1 MPDAKPIIFRL
12 FLEYSDSKGDKEEYE
27 QKLQIAKKM
36 NIKAEEVP
44 NLLPLNR
51 NNSESTIFKLKGK

>member
-27 QKLQIAKKM
+27 KKAQIAAKM

-44 NLLPLNR
+44 NLLPFNHS
-51 NNSESTIFKLKGK
+51 NVESVIFKLKG